1 MPQLLSLSKA
11 ARLVGLSRSTLQRKI
26 QCGELDS
33 FDGMVQPEELLR
45 VFPDF
50 ELEADPEYERVEVI
64 KEQAFGKR
72 VFERAMPDKEVLA
85 ARLNSL
91 GRELSDAKA
100 KLRHYQTVIER
111 LNVNLSTLAATAGN
125 GLTPEIAALQS
136 WFAGELEGEA
146 EGYPHAI
153 LVRESLMRVMSPQVR
168 LIPSGHEFFVEG
180 ADTILDAALHA
191 GIALD
196 YACSNGN
203 CGECKAR
210 IVSGEVK
217 KIHPHDFHI
226 SEAEAGRGYV
236 LLCSNTAVTDVV
248 IEAGVAGSVAEI
260 PLQQITAKVKGVD
273 VLSDD
278 MRLLKVQ
285 TPRSSRLRF
294 FAGQS
299 VTLNLGGGVEGVFPV
314 ASCPC
319 DDRNLQ
325 FHVRRQA
332 GNRFA
337 EHVFGELHGGEEVA
351 VEGPFGDF
359 VLREDSPRIPLF
371 LAFDGGFAPIKSL
384 IEHTMAVDNVDSLHL
399 YWLASRPEELYMTNV
414 CRAWADALDNF
425 SFASRV
431 AEQDGI
437 AGQMRRVIEAFPELA
452 KFDVYVAGP
461 TVQTAEAKSILL
473 QHGLPVEQLFLS
485 ESANFFIY

>member
-1 MPQLLSLSKA
+1 MPQSLSLSKA
-11 ARLVGLSRSTLQRKI
+11 ARLIGLSRATLQRKI
-26 QCGELDS
+26 KNGELDS
-33 FDGMVQPEELLR
+33 FDGMVQPEDLLR
-45 VFPDF
+45 AFPDF
-50 ELEADPEYERVEVI
+50 EIEADPEYERVKVI

-72 VFERAMPDKEVLA
+72 VFERALPDKEVLA

-91 GRELSDAKA
+91 GRELSDAQA
-100 KLRHYQTVIER
+100 KLQHYRTLIE
-111 LNVNLSTLAATAGN
+111 NLGRKLSALAATGGERLASD
-125 GLTPEIAALQS
+125 ISALQS
-136 WFAGELEGEA
+136 WLSGELEGQA
-146 EGYPHAI
+146 EGFPHAI
-153 LVRESLMRVMSPQVR
+153 LVKESLMRIMSPQVR
-168 LIPSGHEFFVEG
+168 LVPSGHEFFVEG
-180 ADTILDAALHA
+180 SDTILEAALHA

-210 IVSGEVK
+210 IVSGQVK

-226 SEAEAGRGYV
+226 SEAEQGRGYV
-236 LLCSNTAVTDVV
+236 LLCSNTAVTDLV
-248 IEAGVAGSVAEI
+248 IEASVAGSVAEI
-260 PLQQITAKVKGVD
+260 PLQHITAKVKGVD
-273 VLSDD
+273 ALGDD
-278 MRLLKVQ
+278 IRLLKVQ

-299 VTLNLGGGVEGVFPV
+299 VTLSFGRGVEGAFPV

-337 EHVFGELHGGEEVA
+337 EYVFDQLRGGEEVA
-351 VEGPFGDF
+351 LEGPLGDF
-359 VLREDSPRIPLF
+359 VLREESPRIPLF
-371 LAFDGGFAPIKSL
+371 LAFDSGFAPIKSL
-384 IEHTMAVDNVDSLHL
+384 IEHAMAVDNAESLHL
-399 YWLASRPEELYMTNV
+399 YWLASRPEELYMTNI

-425 SFASRV
+425 TFTALV
-431 AEQDGI
+431 ADRDGI
-437 AGQMRRVIEAFPELA
+437 AGQMRQVVLAFPDLA

-461 TVQTAEAKSILL
+461 NAQTAEAKSILL
-473 QHGLPVEQLFLS
+473 QQGLPPEQLFLS

>member
-1 MPQLLSLSKA
+1 MPQFLSLFKA
-11 ARLVGLSRSTLQRKI
+11 ARLVGLSRGTLQHKI
-26 QCGELDS
+26 KNGELDS

-50 ELEADPEYERVEVI
+50 EIEADPEYERVKGI
-64 KEQAFGKR
+64 KERAFGKR
-72 VFERAMPDKEVLA
+72 VFERALPDKEVLA
-85 ARLNSL
+85 ARLHGL
-91 GRELSDAKA
+91 GRELSDAQA
-100 KLRHYQTVIER
+100 KLQHYKTLIEQ
-111 LNVNLSTLAATAGN
+111 LDVKLSALAATG
-125 GLTPEIAALQS
+125 GGEFRLEIAALQS
-136 WFAGELEGEA
+136 WLTDELEGQA
-146 EGYPHAI
+146 EGFPHAI
-153 LVRESLMRVMSPQVR
+153 LVKESLMRVMSPQVR

-180 ADTILDAALHA
+180 ADSILEAALHA

-210 IVSGEVK
+210 IVSGQVK

-236 LLCSNTAVTDVV
+236 LLCSNTAVTDLV

-260 PLQQITAKVKGVD
+260 PLQHITAKVKGVD
-273 VLSDD
+273 SLSEDI
-278 MRLLKVQ
+278 RLLKVQ

-299 VTLNLGGGVEGVFPV
+299 VTLDFGRGVAGTFPV

-337 EHVFGELHGGEEVA
+337 EYVFEQLRGGEDVA
-351 VEGPFGDF
+351 LEGPQGDF
-359 VLREDSPRIPLF
+359 VLREDSPRSPLF

-384 IEHTMAVDNVDSLHL
+384 IEHAMAVDNAESLHL
-399 YWLASRPEELYMTNV
+399 YWLASRPEELYMTNL

-425 SFASRV
+425 TFASQV
-431 AEQDGI
+431 AGQDGI
-437 AGQMRRVIEAFPELA
+437 AGQMRQVVEAFPELA
-452 KFDVYVAGP
+452 KYDVYVAGP
-461 TVQTAEAKSILL
+461 NAQTAEAKSILL
-473 QHGLPVEQLFLS
+473 EQGLPPEQLFLS